1 LGRSSRRVKK
11 SFMDVVLA
19 VDLGTTALKC
29 ALHDLQGNVVA
40 KDTEEYQLITPD
52 ALSVEMD
59 TETYW
64 RAFSTAVAKVM
75 KVSGIAPADVKAL
88 GLSAQGETL
97 IVVDKSGKP
106 LRRAIVWLDNRAQS
120 EADELGE
127 LLGHRHAYK
136 ITGQVKLVP
145 TWPAAKI
152 LWLRRHEPKLFDKV
166 NKFLL
171 LEDYFLHRMTGEY
184 VCEGSLVTST
194 CYWNFRTKKWWPE
207 MLNTLGI
214 TTAQL
219 PRYCESGVP
228 VGKLL
233 PKVAEELGLSQQTV
247 ACMGALDQACGAIG
261 VGNIR
266 PGIFSENTGAAL
278 AICATVSQPTL
289 DPNNQMPCHY
299 HGVPDL
305 YMLHTFTSGG
315 IVLRWFRDEFAQMEK
330 AKAQANGL
338 DAYDL
343 MGEEAA
349 RVPPGSEGLV
359 MLPHLQGAMAPEANP
374 KAKGVFFG
382 FTLRHGRG
390 HFMRAI
396 MEAVGFI
403 VQRNLE
409 VIEGLGVPVNEI
421 RALGGGA
428 HSRLWKQIEADI
440 TRRPVVTTT
449 NEEAATL
456 GAAILAGKAVGLYAS
471 IEEAAKQMVQIKERF
486 EPNSKNFTL
495 YEEAYGTYVQLY
507 NRLCPLFG

>member
-1 LGRSSRRVKK
+1 V
-11 SFMDVVLA
+11 DAILA

-29 ALHDLQGNVVA
+29 ALHDLQGNVAA

-59 TETYW
+59 AETYW
-64 RAFSTAVAKVM
+64 HTFKTAIGKVM
-75 KVSGIAPADVKAL
+75 KESGMSAADIKAL

-97 IVVDKSGKP
+97 LVVDRDGRP

-127 LLGHRHAYK
+127 RFGHRHAYE

-145 TWPAAKI
+145 TWPASKV
-152 LWLRRHEPKLFDKV
+152 LWLRRNEPQLFERIHKV
-166 NKFLL
+166 LL
-171 LEDYFLHRMTGEY
+171 IEDYFLHRLTGEY

-194 CYWNFRTKKWWPE
+194 CYWNFRTKQWWPQ
-207 MLNTLGI
+207 MLEVLGV
-214 TTAQL
+214 AANQL
-219 PRYCESGVP
+219 PRYSESGLP

-233 PKVAEELGLSQQTV
+233 PKVAEELGLSSQTI
-247 ACMGALDQACGAIG
+247 ACTGALDQACGAIG
-261 VGNIR
+261 VGNIA

-278 AICATVSQPTL
+278 AICATVPNATL

-315 IVLRWFRDEFAQMEK
+315 IVLRWFRDEFAPMERMV
-330 AKAQANGL
+330 GESTGH

-343 MGEEAA
+343 MGAEAA
-349 RVPPGSEGLV
+349 RVPAGCEGLV

-382 FTLRHGRG
+382 FTLRHGKS
-390 HFMRAI
+390 HFTRAI

-403 VQRNLE
+403 VRRNIE
-409 VIEGLGVPVNEI
+409 VIEGLGVEVNEI

-428 HSRLWKQIEADI
+428 RSRIWKQIEADI
-440 TRRPVVTTT
+440 TGRPVVTTT

-456 GAAILAGKAVGLYAS
+456 GAAILAGKAVGLYSS
-471 IEEAAKQMVQIKERF
+471 IKEAAGQMVQIKDRF
-486 EPNSKNFTL
+486 EPNPANRGV
-495 YEEAYGTYVQLY
+495 YEETYHTYVELY
-507 NRLCPLFG
+507 NQSCPLFG

>member
-1 LGRSSRRVKK
+1 
-11 SFMDVVLA
+11 MDAILA

-29 ALHDLQGNVVA
+29 ALHDLQGNVIA

-59 TETYW
+59 AETYW
-64 RAFSTAVAKVM
+64 QAFRTAIGKVM
-75 KVSGIAPADVKAL
+75 KESGTSPTNIKAL

-97 IVVDKSGKP
+97 LVVDKDGKP

-127 LLGHRHAYK
+127 RLGHRHAYEV
-136 ITGQVKLVP
+136 TGQVKLVP
-145 TWPAAKI
+145 TWPASKV
-152 LWLRRHEPKLFDKV
+152 LWLRRNEPQLFERIHKV
-166 NKFLL
+166 LL
-171 LEDYFLHRMTGEY
+171 IEDYFLHRLTGEY

-194 CYWNFRTKKWWPE
+194 CYWNFRTKQWWPQ
-207 MLNTLGI
+207 MLEALGV
-214 TTAQL
+214 TANQL
-219 PRYCESGVP
+219 PSYSESGVP

-233 PKVAEELGLSQQTV
+233 PKVAEELGLCSQTV
-247 ACMGALDQACGAIG
+247 ACTGALDQACGAIG
-261 VGNIR
+261 VGNIG

-278 AICATVSQPTL
+278 AICATVSKATL

-315 IVLRWFRDEFAQMEK
+315 IVLRWFRDEFAPMERMVG
-330 AKAQANGL
+330 QATGS

-343 MGEEAA
+343 MGAEAA
-349 RVPPGSEGLV
+349 RVPAGCEGLV

-382 FTLRHGRG
+382 FTLRHGKS
-390 HFMRAI
+390 HFTRAI

-403 VQRNLE
+403 VRRNIE
-409 VIEGLGVPVNEI
+409 VIEGLGVEVNEI

-428 HSRLWKQIEADI
+428 RSRMWKQIEADI
-440 TRRPVVTTT
+440 TARPVVTTI

-456 GAAILAGKAVGLYAS
+456 GAAILAGKAVGLYSS
-471 IEEAAKQMVQIKERF
+471 IKEAADQMVQIKDRF
-486 EPNSKNFTL
+486 EPNPANRGV
-495 YEEAYGTYVQLY
+495 YDEAYRTYVQLY
-507 NRLCPLFG
+507 NQSCPLFE

>member
-1 LGRSSRRVKK
+1 V
-11 SFMDVVLA
+11 DAILA

-59 TETYW
+59 AETYW
-64 RAFSTAVAKVM
+64 QAFKTAIGKVM
-75 KVSGIAPADVKAL
+75 KESGMSPQDVKAL

-97 IVVDKSGKP
+97 LVVDKDGRP
-106 LRRAIVWLDNRAQS
+106 LRRAIVWLDNRAQL

-127 LLGHRHAYK
+127 RFGHRHAYE

-145 TWPAAKI
+145 TWPASKV
-152 LWLRRHEPKLFDKV
+152 LWLRRNEPRLFERIHKV
-166 NKFLL
+166 LL
-171 LEDYFLHRMTGEY
+171 IEDYFLHRLAGEY

-194 CYWNFRTKKWWPE
+194 CYWNFRTKQWWPQ
-207 MLNTLGI
+207 MLEALGI
-214 TTAQL
+214 TANQL
-219 PRYCESGVP
+219 PRYSESGLP

-233 PKVAEELGLSQQTV
+233 PKVAEELGLSSQTV
-247 ACMGALDQACGAIG
+247 ACTGALDQACGAIG
-261 VGNIR
+261 VGNVG

-278 AICATVSQPTL
+278 AICATVSKATL

-315 IVLRWFRDEFAQMEK
+315 IVLRWFRDEFAPMERIVG
-330 AKAQANGL
+330 QSTGY

-343 MGEEAA
+343 MGAEAA
-349 RVPPGSEGLV
+349 RVPAGCEGLV

-382 FTLRHGRG
+382 FTLRHGKS
-390 HFMRAI
+390 HFTRAI

-403 VQRNLE
+403 VRRNSE
-409 VIEGLGVPVNEI
+409 VIEGLGVEVNEI

-428 HSRLWKQIEADI
+428 RSRIWKQIEADI
-440 TRRPVVTTT
+440 TGRPVVTTT

-456 GAAILAGKAVGLYAS
+456 GAAILAGKAVGLYSS
-471 IEEAAKQMVQIKERF
+471 IKEAVGQMVQVKDRF
-486 EPNSKNFTL
+486 EPNLANRGVYDET
-495 YEEAYGTYVQLY
+495 YHTYVELY
-507 NRLCPLFG
+507 NQSCPLFG